1 MPGYKRYGNK
11 NSEVRESTARFNY
24 AKLGLSEF
32 VSSLLLM
39 NMRVVRLD
47 WCGLILLAAL
57 SHTLFRLEKAC
68 RYSAANNFIVISEQV
83 VLIQARYDIT

>member
-1 MPGYKRYGNK
+1 
-11 NSEVRESTARFNY
+11 
-24 AKLGLSEF
+24 
-32 VSSLLLM
+32 M